1 MISVLKDIVAR
12 KFNEVERAREAVP
25 VEVLKERIA
34 ELGRP
39 RNFFQAVVDR
49 RHPNT
54 THIIAEIKRK
64 SPSAGVIREDFDPV
78 AIAKAY
84 AANGASAISCLTDE
98 HDFGGRLEYIHAVRD
113 AVKLPVLRKDFIV
126 DLYQV
131 WESRA
136 AGADAILLIAEAL
149 PERDI
154 IDFQIL
160 ATELGMTTLIEVHD
174 VVNLLRIVNIV
185 GFPHA
190 SYSLL
195 GINNRNLR
203 TMKTSIEHSMR
214 LAEMLE
220 DTSVLVSE
228 SGIRTPQDLARLRA
242 HGIHIARGAR
252 ASWREGRE
260 SCRVA
265 SPPVMQQ
272 TRPVPLGDLFA
283 PYLLVTSWYPLV
295 PGTKQAHPEKGWNP
309 CSHSGLRARPRG
321 ARYVP
326 ARTRSYPLVRARD
339 PAPSV
344 APSVEPTHLRRAPSS
359 FAACTRWRSSTSRRP
374 ARRTSSSGWRMRT
387 AM

>member
-1 MISVLKDIVAR
+1 LQDRRGDVDEGTGYVVEGLFQHRASLTVSDHSSMISVLKDIVER
-12 KFNEVERAREAVP
+12 KFREVARAREATP
-25 VEVLKERIA
+25 VEVLRERIS

-39 RNFFQAVVDR
+39 RNFFQSVVDR
-49 RHPNT
+49 RHPNA
-54 THIIAEIKRK
+54 THVIAEIKRK

-113 AVKLPVLRKDFIV
+113 AVRIPVLRKDFIV
-126 DLYQV
+126 DIYQV

-174 VVNLLRIVNIV
+174 VDNLLRVVNIV

-195 GINNRNLR
+195 GINNRDLR
-203 TMKTSIEHSMR
+203 TMKTSIEHCMR
-214 LAEMLE
+214 LAELLE
-220 DTSVLVSE
+220 NTSVLVAE

-242 HGIHIARGAR
+242 HGIHIALVGEHLMRQPDPGEAL
-252 ASWREGRE
+252 RE
-260 SCRVA
+260 
-265 SPPVMQQ
+265 
-272 TRPVPLGDLFA
+272 
-283 PYLLVTSWYPLV
+283 LLS
-295 PGTKQAHPEKGWNP
+295 
-309 CSHSGLRARPRG
+309 
-321 ARYVP
+321 
-326 ARTRSYPLVRARD
+326 
-339 PAPSV
+339 
-344 APSVEPTHLRRAPSS
+344 
-359 FAACTRWRSSTSRRP
+359 
-374 ARRTSSSGWRMRT
+374 
-387 AM
+387 